1 MKRITAI
8 EKKRK
13 LKKKT
18 YKSETENEERTAR
31 GYVYFLFF

>member
-8 EKKRK
+8 EKKGNK
-13 LKKKT
+13 KKKT
-18 YKSETENEERTAR
+18 YNSETENEERTAR